1 MPRNTSYI
9 NKPVTWHSEQG
20 FVSAI
25 FLTRADKYI
34 RILPLQGKL
43 SVKKLPLDHEKH
55 LTPIEFKGK
64 PYPIKRA
71 IRIFRKHAGIFGMT
85 VSAKQALTETLI
97 SPYTP
102 FKL

>member
-9 NKPVTWHSEQG
+9 NKPVTWHSEEG

-25 FLTRADKYI
+25 FLTKADKHI
-34 RILPLQGKL
+34 RILPLRGKL
-43 SVKKLPLDHEKH
+43 SVKKLPLDGEKY

-64 PYPIKRA
+64 PYPLKRA
-71 IRIFRKHAGIFGMT
+71 IQIFRKHAGIFGMT
-85 VSAKQALTETLI
+85 VSAKKALAETSLT
-97 SPYTP
+97 PHTP